1 VVWEGEGPPDSDP
14 GDRAAISAWNLL
26 HNGSG
31 AIQWQG
37 LDLVREYLGIDDVEG
52 LMDRLRIISAY
63 KPPKDGD

>member
-1 VVWEGEGPPDSDP
+1 
-14 GDRAAISAWNLL
+14 L

-37 LDLVREYLGIDDVEG
+37 FDLVREYLGITDVEG
-52 LMDRLRIISAY
+52 LMDRLRIISGY